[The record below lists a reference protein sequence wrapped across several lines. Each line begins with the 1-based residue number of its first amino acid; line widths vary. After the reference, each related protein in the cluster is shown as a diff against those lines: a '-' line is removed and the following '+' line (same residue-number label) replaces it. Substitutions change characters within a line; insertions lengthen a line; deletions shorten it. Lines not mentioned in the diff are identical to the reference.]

1 MDQKKI
7 LTVFLSE
14 DEFEMLEYLKNRLEL
29 DENALITDL
38 IKEKYFVENYLI
50 INKKEVNL
58 GGN

>member
-7 LTVFLSE
+7 LTIFLSE
-14 DEFEMLEYLKNRLEL
+14 NELEMLEYLKNRLET
-29 DENALITDL
+29 DENTLITDL

-50 INKKEVNL
+50 VDKKEVNL